1 MEIDQCLLES
11 LPLGQR
17 QRLVRR
23 MRCDQIK
30 AYYEREKALQ
40 KQDGYKRR
48 SKQRKN
54 YKVHFPLSEK
64 IQDAIIHH
72 NDKEVL
78 QLLKDG
84 ADPHILVTSG
94 GCLLHLC
101 ARYDNAFAAEILID
115 RGVHV
120 NHQDEE
126 HWTPMHVA
134 CACDNPDIV
143 LLLLLSGANI
153 LLQDVNGNIALDYAV
168 EGTESRNILLSY
180 LEENGIDLSS
190 LRQMRMQKATV
201 MLSDIKQLLATGGS
215 VSEKNDEGVTLLHI
229 ACACGYKDV
238 ACLLLENGADP
249 DSADDH
255 YWTPLHLAAKYGQT
269 SLVKILL
276 AHQANPNMLNCNED
290 KPSDVAVTEGIQDM
304 LLKAEDLAVERKKNG
319 TSLCTEFQE
328 EPYEEIANDIPLA
341 ANKLRPLA
349 LPISKQDSLLEK
361 DTMFKDSGKTLT
373 KIPQETASEKIT
385 ASSTTK
391 LEQIKLMPPAPND
404 DLATLSELTD
414 SSLLYEIQKR
424 FNNNQIYTYIGNIL
438 LLVNPYK
445 NLPIYSALVTQ
456 LYNNSSGSLCSSLPP
471 HIFACSER
479 AYHML
484 FQERRP
490 QCFILS
496 GESGS
501 GKTESCKHIVKHL
514 AFRCG
519 ASKNSLYSKIKHVN
533 CILEAFG
540 HARTSINNFSSRF
553 IKFLELQFC
562 EKKQTLS
569 GARVYT
575 YMLEKS
581 RLLSYPPGQSNFL
594 IFYFMMDGLSDEEKF
609 NLYLKSLS
617 AHRYLNQNVPEDTT
631 SLLASTQNREKF
643 DNLKQALIAL
653 GYNNLEIENLFVIL
667 SAILHIGDIRFTVLT
682 DAETAFVSDLQLL
695 EQGMLQVSSDELSA
709 ALTTEVQ
716 YFRGRTPR
724 LAPLEKSRWHL
735 STLRAP
741 PKAKGGHTTAE
752 FYRDLLAK
760 SMYCRLFSF
769 LVNNINYYL
778 QHQSD
783 QTSDTPLTVGILDIF
798 GFEDFQKNSFEQ
810 LCINLT
816 NEKIHQHISE
826 VLFFHEQTECA
837 QEGISMETIYCLGNN
852 TTVLDFFFQKP
863 MGFMSVLDEESQ
875 SIHTMEHSLSKRLQS
890 LLETSNTN
898 AVYFSSKDGNGN
910 VTPKDHGPTFAVMHY
925 AGRVNYNIS
934 GATERNRDVLSQ
946 NLLFVMKTSENLVI
960 NQMFQSKL
968 TQTGSLIP
976 PYPPLKLRGPKA
988 ALLLTKKSTSSGETK
1003 KILELGKLIK
1013 KKGSYSFLQKLE
1025 RGGPTTVSTQLR
1037 KSFTEIIAKVQSSTP
1052 HLMHCIKPN
1061 SSKLAETFDN
1071 FYVSAQL
1078 QYIGVLEMVKITRH
1092 GYPIRLAFSDF
1103 LSRYKNLVEIV
1114 AWEKQKTSAE
1124 EKCRHVLLQCKQQGW
1139 QMGTRKVFL
1148 KYWQADQL
1156 TDMCLQ
1162 LEKKIKLCQKV
1173 IRRFLAQQQLQK
1185 KMDTKQ
1191 NEDTFIKDFMQTIEN
1206 MGQQSYHALVIQNA
1220 SDIAREKDRLRT
1232 EVNTAYGAAESI
1244 CNKEE
1249 ILKSMEDSDLKPTEN
1264 IFVGCRF
1271 STLCQPGSVM
1281 VPINPV
1287 SSSAI
1292 RSLSLHSVLSMD
1304 DGNSL
1309 QSPRKQPPPKP
1320 KRNPTT
1326 RLSASY
1332 EAVSACLFAAS
1343 MDIDDEALS
1352 RPRPHSD
1359 DYSTM
1364 KKIPPPKPQR
1374 SPNTKLSGSYEEISA
1389 HNSGEMNTFS
1399 TIVRKVHRDIGTIQR
1414 AASADCTHRGILTL
1428 CMSEEEDDTE
1438 PVYIEMAGNA
1448 GRCYFKERSSPEQ
1461 VEVVYEE
1468 MKYNLPDLININN
1481 LATGSS
1487 LLQNMNLATFEN
1499 LDSDIKNEQ
1508 CSKESCDIPAPF
1520 PNLLPHRPP
1529 LLVFPPAT
1537 VTSSPASDESP
1548 LTPLEMIKLPVLE
1561 TNINY
1566 SIQSD
1571 VSSPISSQCLKHQK
1585 DNERPSSPALSI
1597 FSVSSKVSPP
1607 CTPPLPQTPSSFQFP
1622 THFSFPME
1630 SSYAMLVGKNL
1641 KTTNTDPA
1649 KIPSKPNPDLTEES
1663 CGSLTKLPFCSPVKN
1678 ARTMLNKSNLGSP
1691 ALATSLNSSHITS
1704 PLDELTT
1711 LFSSGRSLLRKSAAG
1726 RRIREQEGVKMN
1738 MNECSGEDAAMVDT
1752 QDNNANN
1759 QDNRGPNSRSTCAA
1773 FENGNSVTNGM
1784 HRIQDSVRDLA
1795 RMRSFSAGF
1804 RSSRILVPGRIR
1816 ICIADSSQCDCRH
1829 PLLPR
1834 SPYMDRS
1841 ARLAMSPNE
1850 RISLRYAHLEVGNIG
1865 QIRSWA
1871 LGPNDR
1877 ILAFSNG
1884 RSDRGTAS
1892 TNRCG
1897 RDPTGFLNPSDRDL
1911 ADFRPDLDRG
1921 SPSGAPIHGP
1931 ISCRHSL
1938 SAAFIGPCISDEDLN
1953 CKFQNTLTTSSSTK
1967 NKEHSNQVIHQLRL
1981 SKNESAALQE
1991 LMDWRRKL
1999 CEGNGEWQ
2007 TEQRNSTP
2015 SHSS

>member
-1 MEIDQCLLES
+1 MCQDAISGCFQLCNVFRSHDMEIDQCLLES

-54 YKVHFPLSEK
+54 CKVHFPLSEK

-84 ADPHILVTSG
+84 ADPHILITSG

-126 HWTPMHVA
+126 LWTPMHVA

-143 LLLLLSGANI
+143 LLLLLSGANV
-153 LLQDVNGNIALDYAV
+153 LLQDINGNIALDYAV
-168 EGTESRNILLSY
+168 EGTESRSILLAY

-190 LRQMRMQKATV
+190 LRQMRMQRAMV
-201 MLSDIKQLLATGGS
+201 MLSDIKQLVATGGS

-238 ACLLLENGADP
+238 TCQLLENGADP
-249 DSADDH
+249 DSTDDH

-304 LLKAEDLAVERKKNG
+304 LLKAEHLADERKKNG
-319 TSLCTEFQE
+319 TPLCTEFQE
-328 EPYEEIANDIPLA
+328 EPYEEIAHDIPLA

-349 LPISKQDSLLEK
+349 LPISKQDSFLEK
-361 DTMFKDSGKTLT
+361 DTMFKDSGKTLS

-385 ASSTTK
+385 ISSTTK

-456 LYNNSSGSLCSSLPP
+456 LYNNNSGRLCSSLPP

-484 FQERRP
+484 FQERRS

-519 ASKNSLYSKIKHVN
+519 SSKNSLYSKIKHVN

-540 HARTSINNFSSRF
+540 HARTSINNSSSRF
-553 IKFLELQFC
+553 INFLELQFC

-594 IFYFMMDGLSDEEKF
+594 IFYFMMDGLSAEEKYS
-609 NLYLKSLS
+609 LYLKSLS
-617 AHRYLNQNVPEDTT
+617 AHRYLNQNVPEDTI
-631 SLLASTQNREKF
+631 SLSASTQNREKL

-667 SAILHIGDIRFTVLT
+667 SAILHIGDIRFTALT
-682 DAETAFVSDLQLL
+682 DAETAFVSDLQLI
-695 EQGMLQVSSDELSA
+695 EQVAGMLQVSPDELSA

-716 YFRGRTPR
+716 YF
-724 LAPLEKSRWHL
+724 
-735 STLRAP
+735 
-741 PKAKGGHTTAE
+741 KGDMITRRHSVDTAE

-760 SMYCRLFSF
+760 SLYCRLFSF

-778 QHQSD
+778 QQQSD
-783 QTSDTPLTVGILDIF
+783 QTSYPPLTVGILDIF

-816 NEKIHQHISE
+816 NEKIHQHITE
-826 VLFFHEQTECA
+826 VLFFQEQTECA
-837 QEGISMETIYCLGNN
+837 QEGISMETIYCLGNH

-898 AVYFSSKDGNGN
+898 AIYFSSKDGNGN
-910 VTPKDHGPTFAVMHY
+910 VTSKDHGPTFAVMHY
-925 AGRVNYNIS
+925 AGRVTYNIF
-934 GATERNRDVLSQ
+934 GATEKNKDVLSQ

-988 ALLLTKKSTSSGETK
+988 ALLFKKNSASSGETK

-1025 RGGPTTVSTQLR
+1025 RGGPTTVSIQLR
-1037 KSFTEIIAKVQSSTP
+1037 KSFTEIIGKVQSSTP

-1061 SSKLAETFDN
+1061 STKLAETFDN

-1078 QYIGVLEMVKITRH
+1078 QYIGVLEMVKIIRY

-1103 LSRYKNLVEIV
+1103 LSRYKNLVEIL

-1156 TDMCLQ
+1156 SDMCLQ
-1162 LEKKIKLCQKV
+1162 LQKKIILCQKV
-1173 IRRFLAQQQLQK
+1173 IRRFLARQHLQK
-1185 KMDTKQ
+1185 KLDTKE
-1191 NEDTFIKDFMQTIEN
+1191 NEDTFIKDFIQTIEN
-1206 MGQQSYHALVIQNA
+1206 MGQQSYHSLVIQNA
-1220 SDIAREKDRLRT
+1220 SDIAREKVALQI
-1232 EVNTAYGAAESI
+1232 ESNTAYSAMESI

-1249 ILKSMEDSDLKPTEN
+1249 MLKSTEDSDLKPTGN
-1264 IFVGCRF
+1264 IFVGCRI
-1271 STLCQPGSVM
+1271 STLCQPGSIT

-1304 DGNSL
+1304 DGNCL

-1343 MDIDDEALS
+1343 VDIDNEALS

-1364 KKIPPPKPQR
+1364 KKIPPPKPKR
-1374 SPNTKLSGSYEEISA
+1374 SPNTKLSSSFEEISA
-1389 HNSGEMNTFS
+1389 HNSGELNTFS

-1414 AASADCTHRGILTL
+1414 AASADGPHHGILTL
-1428 CMSEEEDDTE
+1428 CMSEEEDEAE
-1438 PVYIEMAGNA
+1438 PVYIEMAGTA
-1448 GRCYFKERSSPEQ
+1448 GKCHFIERSSPEQ
-1461 VEVVYEE
+1461 GEAVYEE
-1468 MKYNLPDLININN
+1468 MKYHHPDHININN
-1481 LATGSS
+1481 LAMGSS

-1499 LDSDIKNEQ
+1499 LDADIKNEQ

-1566 SIQSD
+1566 TIQTD
-1571 VSSPISSQCLKHQK
+1571 MSSPISSQCLKHQR
-1585 DNERPSSPALSI
+1585 DNERPSSPALSV

-1607 CTPPLPQTPSSFQFP
+1607 CTPPLPQTPTSFQFP

-1630 SSYAMLVGKNL
+1630 SSYALLVGKNL
-1641 KTTNTDPA
+1641 KTTNADSV
-1649 KIPSKPNPDLTEES
+1649 KIAPKSNAVITEES
-1663 CGSLTKLPFCSPVKN
+1663 CGSLTKLTFSSPIKN
-1678 ARTMLNKSNLGSP
+1678 ARTMQNKSHLGSP
-1691 ALATSLNSSHITS
+1691 SLATSLTNISHITS

-1726 RRIREQEGVKMN
+1726 RKIREQEGVEMN
-1738 MNECSGEDAAMVDT
+1738 LNVCGGEDVAMPDT

-1759 QDNRGPNSRSTCAA
+1759 QDNRGPNSRSSCAA

-1784 HRIQDSVRDLA
+1784 A
-1795 RMRSFSAGF
+1795 
-1804 RSSRILVPGRIR
+1804 
-1816 ICIADSSQCDCRH
+1816 
-1829 PLLPR
+1829 
-1834 SPYMDRS
+1834 
-1841 ARLAMSPNE
+1841 E
-1850 RISLRYAHLEVGNIG
+1850 
-1865 QIRSWA
+1865 
-1871 LGPNDR
+1871 
-1877 ILAFSNG
+1877 
-1884 RSDRGTAS
+1884 
-1892 TNRCG
+1892 
-1897 RDPTGFLNPSDRDL
+1897 
-1911 ADFRPDLDRG
+1911 
-1921 SPSGAPIHGP
+1921 
-1931 ISCRHSL
+1931 
-1938 SAAFIGPCISDEDLN
+1938 EDLN
-1953 CKFQNTLTTSSSTK
+1953 CKLQNTISTSSSTK
-1967 NKEHSNQVIHQLRL
+1967 NKEQHSNQVIHQLRL

-2007 TEQRNSTP
+2007 TEQRNSAST
-2015 SHSS
+2015 HSS